1 GPEHRAEH
9 QNAVAYPKRRKL
21 LTLPQRDLHDRHMVG
36 LLQRLAQQ
44 YVRLGGYRL
53 RLEVVRLV
61 VEDRVH
67 LLGRDELMYVD
78 ATTGGERQVSEVLV
92 VEDHHLAAA
101 EVVALG
107 DVVVGD
113 LFTVD
118 AADALVLDPA

>member
-1 GPEHRAEH
+1 
-9 QNAVAYPKRRKL
+9 
-21 LTLPQRDLHDRHMVG
+21 
-36 LLQRLAQQ
+36 QQ

-118 AADALVLDPA
+118 AADALVLDPAAVLAVHLMEPDVLFLRRRVELDPDGD